1 MLNTM
6 ADTKCQV
13 IHPLIPRKIKCKVDN
28 RTIINCIEDCI
39 RQQEAKVLETI
50 KRTDKTAISPEKQ
63 KEVKVHWTISNQP
76 SQKALESFNR
86 VLAKAQLRVY
96 REFLETK

>member
-6 ADTKCQV
+6 ADTKCQLM
-13 IHPLIPRKIKCKVDN
+13 HPTYSKKIKCKVDN
-28 RTIINCIEDCI
+28 HTIINCIEDCI

-50 KRTDKTAISPEKQ
+50 KRKDKTAISPERK

-76 SQKALESFNR
+76 SQKALENFNR

-96 REFLETK
+96 RESLETK